1 MQVSLDAINSP
12 ATTLNYY
19 DENADSLASCYESAA
34 VSELQKLLI
43 QTFPKNFKLLEIGCG
58 SGRDAA
64 FMAKNGYEVIAIDG
78 STKIIN
84 EAKKLHPQL
93 KDKLFS
99 KTLPNDLCFDEK
111 FDGIYSIATLMHL
124 SKDNLKKSVSRI
136 YNLLNENGRLLM
148 SISLFRDD
156 IDENGFDGKGRFF
169 LVLNLE
175 EWVALLE
182 SHGFKN
188 IKTSI
193 NGDGLGRDGMKWLTL
208 IAQK

>member
-169 LVLNLE
+169 LVLNFE